1 MSLWYKY
8 SYIMLSSFTIS
19 LDQLILLNLKIL
31 LFILVRASFP
41 SNSMAP
47 GVPQYVQS
55 LIAPSFGNVQTSN
68 PVNIQPRASRN
79 PSAMVKIVEQPAENR
94 VRFRFPIEGRSAGS
108 IAGVTSTAENKTF
121 PTIEVVGYKGPA
133 KVVVSC
139 VEDKFYTDLNGYKTY
154 RTHPHNLVGKHCK
167 EGVCIM
173 DINEES
179 MTCQFSN
186 IGVQCV
192 TKRQIEASLQ
202 IRKRIQVDPFG
213 LGFDHKNS
221 DRTTVRLCFQVRF
234 KLH

>member
-1 MSLWYKY
+1 MS
-8 SYIMLSSFTIS
+8 
-19 LDQLILLNLKIL
+19 
-31 LFILVRASFP
+31 FILVRTSFP
-41 SNSMAP
+41 KSIDMAP

-55 LIAPSFGNVQTSN
+55 LIAPSFGNLQTTN

-221 DRTTVRLCFQVRF
+221 DRTTVRLCFQVSF
-234 KLH
+234 KIQ

>member
-1 MSLWYKY
+1 MGPSLG
-8 SYIMLSSFTIS
+8 SVHSRQI
-19 LDQLILLNLKIL
+19 N
-31 LFILVRASFP
+31 RAP
-41 SNSMAP
+41 MNHQ
-47 GVPQYVQS
+47 GGRY
-55 LIAPSFGNVQTSN
+55 
-68 PVNIQPRASRN
+68 
-79 PSAMVKIVEQPAENR
+79 PSALVKIIEQPAENR

-121 PTIEVVGYKGPA
+121 PTIEIVGYKGPA

-139 VEDKFYTDLNGYKTY
+139 VEDKFYTELNGYKTY
-154 RTHPHNLVGKHCK
+154 RAHPHNLVGKQCK

-173 DINEES
+173 DINEET

-221 DRTTVRLCFQVRF
+221 DRTTVRLCFQVGVKCIDF
-234 KLH
+234 

>member
-1 MSLWYKY
+1 MPPA
-8 SYIMLSSFTIS
+8 
-19 LDQLILLNLKIL
+19 
-31 LFILVRASFP
+31 ASVM
-41 SNSMAP
+41 SNS
-47 GVPQYVQS
+47 VPQYVQS
-55 LIAPSFGNVQTSN
+55 LVNTPFVNVQQKQVSPYQPKSGRNTS
-68 PVNIQPRASRN
+68 AL
-79 PSAMVKIVEQPAENR
+79 VKIIEQPAENR

-108 IAGVTSTAENKTF
+108 IAGVSSTAENKTF
-121 PTIEVVGYKGPA
+121 PTVEIVGYKGPA

-139 VEDKFYTDLNGYKTY
+139 VEDKFYTDINGYKTY
-154 RTHPHNLVGKHCK
+154 RAHPHNLVGKHCK

-173 DINEES
+173 DANEET

-221 DRTTVRLCFQVRF
+221 DRTTVRLCFQVSVQLLFRRSSF
-234 KLH
+234 YIFIMFIP

>member
-1 MSLWYKY
+1 M
-8 SYIMLSSFTIS
+8 
-19 LDQLILLNLKIL
+19 
-31 LFILVRASFP
+31 LFILVRTSFP
-41 SNSMAP
+41 KSHSMAP

-55 LIAPSFGNVQTSN
+55 LIVPSFGNVQTSN
-68 PVNIQPRASRN
+68 PVNIQPTASRN